1 MALFRRE
8 FSVEKRKKEL
18 LRWAESLSN
27 EELENEYFS
36 AVYDSLGSQCESM
49 YELGY
54 DIRDINEQEEHEK
67 YLRKKADI
75 LEKICLERNI
85 KLWKK

>member
-1 MALFRRE
+1 MENERE
-8 FSVEKRKKEL
+8 KL

-27 EELENEYFS
+27 EELENEFYN

-54 DIRDINEQEEHEK
+54 DIRDIKEQEEHEK
-67 YLRKKADI
+67 YLGKKADV
-75 LEKICLERNI
+75 LGKICLERNI
-85 KLWKK
+85 KLWEK

>member
-1 MALFRRE
+1 ME
-8 FSVEKRKKEL
+8 NEKKEL

-27 EELENEYFS
+27 EELENEYYN

-49 YELGY
+49 YEFGY

>member
-1 MALFRRE
+1 MENERE
-8 FSVEKRKKEL
+8 KL

-27 EELENEYFS
+27 EELENEFYN

-54 DIRDINEQEEHEK
+54 DIRDIKEQEEHEK
-67 YLRKKADI
+67 EHEKYLGEKADV
-75 LEKICLERNI
+75 LGKICLERNI
-85 KLWKK
+85 KLWEK